1 MRHAGIVFIAI
12 ALWSVSAADVS
23 AQRVLSL
30 AEAQSEARAAAPEVG
45 ELQARIS
52 AAEVVAAQAGRRVRG
67 DPTVSG
73 SLFRGELLG
82 QPDENAWG
90 VSFRQPLDFSGSSR
104 PRLASANADVARAQF
119 DRDAGLRLLDERVAV
134 AVADLALAQ
143 RQVARAEQLANLAR
157 IAADAACRQ
166 FDAGTAPQIDADSAA
181 LDLAGTLLTLEQ
193 TNGDLAR
200 SRTRLARLLGRPTPD
215 ALAVDDPL
223 ESGDVGPAAPDV
235 APLVVRDPRVRAALA
250 EIDAARF
257 ERETFERLTRGPV
270 TLGLDYGRERRE
282 IPLGGFTGTPL
293 AGGLTASWAD
303 SDLVFNVT
311 VPLPLF
317 NRQLE
322 PRARATGRLLSAEA
336 ALQRVRADVS
346 TEIRSAWDAF
356 VAAARAVQTVA
367 ATPAIL
373 NRDAGFVEQAVRA
386 GQFDATTRVIAL
398 RRLED
403 AGRRLDVAVRD
414 LRAARAAW
422 MRVAGAP

>member
-12 ALWSVSAADVS
+12 ALWTVSAADVS

-30 AEAQSEARAAAPEVG
+30 AEAQSEARAAAPEVA
-45 ELQARIS
+45 ELAARIS
-52 AAEVVAAQAGRRVRG
+52 AADAVAAQAGRRFRD

-82 QPDENAWG
+82 HPDENAWG

-157 IAADAACRQ
+157 IAADAARRQ
-166 FDAGTAPQIDADSAA
+166 FDAGTAPQIDADSAD

-193 TNGDLAR
+193 ANGDLAR
-200 SRTRLARLLGRPTPD
+200 SRTRLARLLGRPTLD

-235 APLVVRDPRVRAALA
+235 APLVVRDPRVRAAMA

-270 TLGLDYGRERRE
+270 TLGLDYGRERRD
-282 IPLGGFTGTPL
+282 IPLGSFTGTPL
-293 AGGLTASWAD
+293 AGGLTANWAD

-322 PRARATGRLLSAEA
+322 PRARATGRLLAAEA

-346 TEIRSAWDAF
+346 AEIRSAWDAF

>member
-1 MRHAGIVFIAI
+1 MPRIGILFIVI
-12 ALWSVSAADVS
+12 GLIAADAS

-30 AEAQSEARAAAPEVG
+30 TEAQTEARAGAPEVG

-52 AAEVVAAQAGRRVRG
+52 AADAVAAQAGRRFRD

-82 QPDENAWG
+82 HPDENAWS

-104 PRLASANADVARAQF
+104 PRLASANADVSRAQF

-157 IAADAACRQ
+157 IAADAAHRQ
-166 FDAGTAPQIDADSAA
+166 FDAGTAPQIDADSAD

-193 TNGDLAR
+193 AKGDLAH
-200 SRTRLARLLGRPTPD
+200 SRTRLARLLGRRTPD

-235 APLVVRDPRVRAALA
+235 APVVDRDPRVRAAMS
-250 EIDAARF
+250 EVDAARL

-270 TLGLDYGRERRE
+270 TLGLDYGRERRD
-282 IPLGGFTGTPL
+282 IP
-293 AGGLTASWAD
+293 AGSFSGAPFASGLTANWAD

-311 VPLPLF
+311 VPLPF
-317 NRQLE
+317 SNRQLE
-322 PRARATGRLLSAEA
+322 PRARATGRMLAAEA
-336 ALQRVRADVS
+336 ALRRVRADVNA
-346 TEIRSAWDAF
+346 ELQSARDAF
-356 VAAARAVQTVA
+356 VAAARVVQTVA
-367 ATPAIL
+367 ATPGIL
-373 NRDAGFVEQAVRA
+373 NRDAGFIEQAVRA

-422 MRVAGAP
+422 VRVSGAP

>member
-1 MRHAGIVFIAI
+1 MRHVGIVFIAL
-12 ALWSVSAADVS
+12 ALWTVSAADVC

-30 AEAQSEARAAAPEVG
+30 AEAQSEARVAAPEVG

-52 AAEVVAAQAGRRVRG
+52 AADAIAVQAGRRFRD

-82 QPDENAWG
+82 HPDENAWS

-104 PRLASANADVARAQF
+104 PRLASANADVSRAQF

-143 RQVARAEQLANLAR
+143 RQVARALQLTNLAR
-157 IAADAACRQ
+157 IAADAAHQQ
-166 FDAGTAPQIDADSAA
+166 FDAGTAPHIDADSAD

-200 SRTRLARLLGRPTPD
+200 SRTRLARLLGRLTPD
-215 ALAVDDPL
+215 ALAVDDPQ
-223 ESGDVGPAAPDV
+223 ESEDVGPAAPDV
-235 APLVVRDPRVRAALA
+235 APLVVRDPRVRAAMA

-257 ERETFERLTRGPV
+257 ERDTFARLTRGPL
-270 TLGLDYGRERRE
+270 TLGLDYGRERRD
-282 IPLGGFTGTPL
+282 IPAGSFGGAPF
-293 AGGLTASWAD
+293 ASGLTASWAD

-311 VPLPLF
+311 VPLPWF

-322 PRARATGRLLSAEA
+322 PRARATGRLLAAEA

-346 TEIRSAWDAF
+346 AEIHVAWDTL

-373 NRDAGFVEQAVRA
+373 NRDAGFIEQAVRA